1 MKELL
6 DAKNILDFEDAAVLE
21 EDAMTALEADG
32 EEATAL
38 ELASIVELDKGLG
51 PAVCEVDRIRDDDE
65 GDRETSSVSACEEL
79 ANDTPVDEVDRS
91 PLMGSREKLDL
102 TGSSAVLNATVLEEA
117 ALVELAVVTTTGGV
131 GVELADELVMLV
143 IVVVVVVVVVDEE
156 VGSGSGSGV
165 GEGLVVAGR
174 PGQASSLN
182 DGSPLHWLLTRD

>member
-1 MKELL
+1 MR
-6 DAKNILDFEDAAVLE
+6 
-21 EDAMTALEADG
+21 T
-32 EEATAL
+32 T
-38 ELASIVELDKGLG
+38 
-51 PAVCEVDRIRDDDE
+51 
-65 GDRETSSVSACEEL
+65 CEEL